1 MIEINVPCN
10 RMLEMNIIKG
20 FKETNFAKSKIMRFS
35 KDVYPKSEYI
45 IMVKLAIARK
55 FWIIIIFSL
64 TKYLVFTSTCR
75 LK

>member
-1 MIEINVPCN
+1 MNEINVPCN

-45 IMVKLAIARK
+45 IMVKLAIAKK
-55 FWIIIIFSL
+55 FWTTTMFSL
-64 TKYLVFTSTCR
+64 TKCLVFTST
-75 LK
+75 

>member
-20 FKETNFAKSKIMRFS
+20 FKETNFAKSKIIRFS

-45 IMVKLAIARK
+45 IMVKLVIARK
-55 FWIIIIFSL
+55 FWTIIIFSL
-64 TKYLVFTSTCR
+64 TKCLVFTST
-75 LK
+75 